1 MGTQFKAFR
10 LSERLSPTR
19 RAHLLTTVKV
29 VVLLAFSGRRCAL
42 AGSADNHA
50 SVIIGTAELLE
61 TTPAK
66 HCCQCKMS
74 TAHFL
79 GCLLKPVTDSF

>member
-1 MGTQFKAFR
+1 MERSEK
-10 LSERLSPTR
+10 SERSAFLSR